1 MVKTELER
9 FSERSARQL
18 LELERECIRFLE
30 LRNRL
35 AHDDLDEAERDRLE
49 GDLYAQLTQLES
61 AAEVAREGM
70 DAVTEALPDD
80 DE

>member
-9 FSERSARQL
+9 LSERSARQL

-35 AHDDLDEAERDRLE
+35 AHDDLDEAERDCLE

-61 AAEVAREGM
+61 AAQVAREGI
-70 DAVTEALPDD
+70 DTLSDALPDD
-80 DE
+80 E